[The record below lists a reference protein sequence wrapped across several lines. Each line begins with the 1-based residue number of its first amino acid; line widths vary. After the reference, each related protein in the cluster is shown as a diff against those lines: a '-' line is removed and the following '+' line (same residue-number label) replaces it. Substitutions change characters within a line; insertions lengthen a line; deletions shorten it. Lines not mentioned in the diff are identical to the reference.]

1 MEYTDRAATSDL
13 TPIETERPVLN
24 GDMPQRPE
32 AYNFYQLSELLQR
45 MLDEDPE
52 DDSWE
57 LDYRL
62 RYSASRGL
70 GFPASDIEGL
80 SENYG
85 QLSLETT
92 FFGLSGA
99 QSPLPSFYLER
110 ILTEDET
117 GLRGDF
123 LDFFNHRLI
132 ALVYRV
138 WRKYRYYIRF
148 REDASDDF
156 SAQLFA
162 LVGLADSD
170 LRGDTPINWCKMLAY
185 AGMLAG
191 RSRSPQVVSGIVAH
205 CFDLKKV
212 SIEQWVYRRVPVPEQ
227 QMFLLGM
234 ANSQLGYD
242 SVVGASVADCT
253 GKFILRIQGLTLR
266 RFMDFLPSGKEYEPL
281 CKVVEF
287 ILREQMAYDLDLEL
301 RPAETPAMVLGEE
314 KGSRLGWTSFV
325 GQTEGH
331 RRVRIQI
338 RA

>member
-1 MEYTDRAATSDL
+1 MEYTDRTATPDL
-13 TPIETERPVLN
+13 IQTEPQEPALN

-32 AYNFYQLSELLQR
+32 SYSFYQLSELLQR
-45 MLDEDPE
+45 MLQEDPE
-52 DDSWE
+52 SDHWE
-57 LDYRL
+57 QDYRL

-70 GFPASDIEGL
+70 GFPASDIKEL
-80 SENYG
+80 SG
-85 QLSLETT
+85 DGHQLNLETT

-132 ALVYRV
+132 ALVYRI

-148 REDASDDF
+148 REDASDGF

-205 CFDLKKV
+205 CFDLDKV
-212 SIEQWVYRRVPVPEQ
+212 SIEQWVYRRVQVPEDQ
-227 QMFLLGM
+227 RFLLGKS
-234 ANSQLGYD
+234 NSGLGENC
-242 SVVGASVADCT
+242 VVGASVPDCT
-253 GKFILRIQGLTLR
+253 GKFILRIQALTLK
-266 RFMDFLPSGKEYEPL
+266 RFLEFLPRGKEHLSL

-287 ILREQMAYDLDLEL
+287 ILREQMAYDLELEL
-301 RPAETPAMVLGEE
+301 LPDETPSMQLGAEQ
-314 KGSRLGWTSFV
+314 GGRLGWTSFI
-325 GQTEGH
+325 GQTEGF